1 MMLSADINV
10 LQCYTILMCL
20 HLAFK
25 KPINLPTTKNSVQQP
40 NPKAKVW
47 HSLHQHLANIKTFLK
62 NSMHI
67 SQ

>member
-1 MMLSADINV
+1 
-10 LQCYTILMCL
+10 MCL